1 MMAAAIAQF
10 ERRHPALCGIV
21 GALLLAAV
29 LIAASI

>member
-1 MMAAAIAQF
+1 MTAAIAQF
-10 ERRHPALCGIV
+10 ERRHPVLFGIV